1 VVDLVGPARAA
12 ECRGTMEGDTFK
24 VVAMVAIFA
33 ASLLGAAPP
42 VIRRRE
48 RSAGAGAPSAAHYLI
63 RAFTS
68 GILLSLAFLHVIA
81 DGFEKM
87 EDLGGDFP
95 LAPTFVLAGIMLM
108 FVVERAGLDFLAGGE
123 GGACCHHHA
132 HGRALNLGGSACHR
146 GDAVPK
152 AFEEDLANEAPSAL
166 PDAAAHDIE
175 ADGGGASA
183 SSSGCGGGAGGC
195 CDSGSGHG
203 HEHTHVPL
211 SQRLLQDATA
221 RSEERE
227 MLAAAADREGGS
239 QARVMLN
246 MLEMGIIVHSVAIGL
261 DVGASDSGETMSI
274 GYIVALCFHQLFEG
288 LGLGT
293 MIVGAMQ
300 QGPGVISG
308 TKAALMVGFFAIT
321 LPAGILLGML
331 LRSLPS
337 LRDNSPQERCVSAK
351 MSSYPKP

>member
-1 VVDLVGPARAA
+1 
-12 ECRGTMEGDTFK
+12 
-24 VVAMVAIFA
+24 
-33 ASLLGAAPP
+33 
-42 VIRRRE
+42 
-48 RSAGAGAPSAAHYLI
+48 
-63 RAFTS
+63 
-68 GILLSLAFLHVIA
+68 
-81 DGFEKM
+81 
-87 EDLGGDFP
+87 
-95 LAPTFVLAGIMLM
+95 
-108 FVVERAGLDFLAGGE
+108 
-123 GGACCHHHA
+123 
-132 HGRALNLGGSACHR
+132 
-146 GDAVPK
+146 
-152 AFEEDLANEAPSAL
+152 
-166 PDAAAHDIE
+166 
-175 ADGGGASA
+175 
-183 SSSGCGGGAGGC
+183 
-195 CDSGSGHG
+195 
-203 HEHTHVPL
+203 
-211 SQRLLQDATA
+211 
-221 RSEERE
+221 